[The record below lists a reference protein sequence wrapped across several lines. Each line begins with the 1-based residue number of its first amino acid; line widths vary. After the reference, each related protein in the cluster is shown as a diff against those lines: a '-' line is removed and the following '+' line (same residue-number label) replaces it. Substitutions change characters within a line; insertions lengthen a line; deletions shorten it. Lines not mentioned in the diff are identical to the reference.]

1 MIKKLYKSFEEK
13 YSGALRVFLVLATL
27 GTLLFAAYTSLDGL
41 IKTRATA
48 DKEDQVDAVAFSVVE
63 DLLFQKQIEV
73 LEEKEVEEEVEEVPE
88 KIKAIHASMAKHF
101 KDGIANKEQF
111 AEMLKPI
118 TLKGILELMKAG
130 NWRIGNNMA
139 GWQVDI
145 PDNDWDGCFESR
157 LYPAL
162 TDDQHNQLIDHMARF
177 WKSAEKGT
185 DTDSGT
191 FARTE
196 DFNGRLGQVIA
207 ANDLLLCSFHDSLQS
222 LKAMNAERE
231 AEAEAKQMIGMAK
244 IGVAGVALEALFK
257 FFAMLA
263 AVVIALMLYRIQQTI
278 RRND

>member
-1 MIKKLYKSFEEK
+1 
-13 YSGALRVFLVLATL
+13 
-27 GTLLFAAYTSLDGL
+27 
-41 IKTRATA
+41 
-48 DKEDQVDAVAFSVVE
+48 
-63 DLLFQKQIEV
+63 
-73 LEEKEVEEEVEEVPE
+73 
-88 KIKAIHASMAKHF
+88 
-101 KDGIANKEQF
+101 
-111 AEMLKPI
+111 
-118 TLKGILELMKAG
+118 MKAG

-139 GWQVDI
+139 DWQVDI

-207 ANDLLLCSFHDSLQS
+207 ASDLLLCSFHDSLQS

-231 AEAEAKQMIGMAK
+231 AEAEVKQMIGMAQ

-257 FFAMLA
+257 FFAMFA

-278 RRND
+278 RRNG